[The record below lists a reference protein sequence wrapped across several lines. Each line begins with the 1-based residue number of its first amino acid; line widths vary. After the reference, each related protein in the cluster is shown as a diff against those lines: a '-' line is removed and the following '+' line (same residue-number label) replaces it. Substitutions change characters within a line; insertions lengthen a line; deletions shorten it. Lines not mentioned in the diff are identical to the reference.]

1 MDCCGKKKVRGEAEK
16 RELVTRLHRIEGQ
29 VRGLAAMVERD
40 AYCVDI
46 LTQSAAA
53 GVALDAFERE
63 LLSEHI
69 RLALVKSDGADR
81 LRTHDTARLH
91 IFVNVCARCASDR
104 VREPFRCEYLDK
116 IHEIYV
122 ERAESLVY
130 KTESFL
136 GREGRRVEQPCIL
149 GAI

>member
-53 GVALDAFERE
+53 GAALDAFERE

-69 RLALVKSDGADR
+69 RTCVSAD
-81 LRTHDTARLH
+81 
-91 IFVNVCARCASDR
+91 I
-104 VREPFRCEYLDK
+104 K
-116 IHEIYV
+116 
-122 ERAESLVY
+122 AE
-130 KTESFL
+130 KTETVDEL
-136 GREGRRVEQPCIL
+136 IAL
-149 GAI
+149 LKKLMH